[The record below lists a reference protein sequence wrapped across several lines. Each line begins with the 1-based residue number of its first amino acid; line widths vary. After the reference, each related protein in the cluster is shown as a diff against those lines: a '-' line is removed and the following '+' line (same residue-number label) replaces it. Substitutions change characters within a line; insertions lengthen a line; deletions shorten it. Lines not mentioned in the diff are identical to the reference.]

1 MAPAFGEVALRLLL
15 AVIAGGLVGFER
27 EWRRKPAGLRTHM
40 MVCLGAATFTLVT
53 LQLHHEFQMDGSGLT
68 RLDPLR
74 LVQGVVGG
82 IGFLGA
88 GAIIQ
93 GGGSVRGLTTAG
105 GLWLVGALGVA
116 IGCGAL
122 MTAGVGLGLG
132 LVVLLAFRKLEAWM
146 HNDAG
151 GGGTANEAP

>member
-1 MAPAFGEVALRLLL
+1 VAPAFGEVALRLLL

-53 LQLHHEFQMDGSGLT
+53 LQLHHELRMDGSGLT

-122 MTAGVGLGLG
+122 GTAGVGLGLA

-146 HNDAG
+146 HTDAG
-151 GGGTANEAP
+151 GDATANDAP